1 MSDSVEITAKHARIA
16 LFGVTV
22 VCLLLTVVLVAI
34 SVGGPRGVAVGAVL
48 SPVAVLVAVGSWRS
62 LTGKAVGPVMGT
74 PWDITHDRY
83 AFPGQAAKER
93 WLRTVRRLPDGD
105 DAEDEEC

>member
-1 MSDSVEITAKHARIA
+1 MSDSVEITGRHARLA

-22 VCLLLTVVLVAI
+22 AGLLLVVVLVAI

-62 LTGKAVGPVMGT
+62 LTGKARGPVMGT

-93 WLRTVRRLPDGD
+93 WLRAVQRLPDGD
-105 DAEDEEC
+105 EAADKED

>member
-1 MSDSVEITAKHARIA
+1 MSGSVEITGRHARLA

-22 VCLLLTVVLVAI
+22 AGLSLAVVLVAV
-34 SVGGPRGVAVGAVL
+34 SVGGLRGVAAGALL
-48 SPVAVLVAVGSWRS
+48 SGVAVLVAVGSWRS

-74 PWDITHDRY
+74 PWDITDDRY

-93 WLRTVRRLPDGD
+93 WLRAVHRLPDGD
-105 DAEDEEC
+105 EDEED